1 MPIVDNLRNAFDVA
15 EKHLGIPQLLD
26 PEDIDVSKPDEK
38 SVLTYIATYYH
49 TFAKMKTGATGGK
62 RINNIVMKI
71 KAIEDQEERFE
82 TYSTSLLKWIRAK
95 TVEMRGR
102 DFSNTLEGI
111 QADFKQFKD
120 YRLIR
125 MSKYDL
131 VLIFCSAL
139 GFLPFVV
146 PGL

>member
-1 MPIVDNLRNAFDVA
+1 
-15 EKHLGIPQLLD
+15 
-26 PEDIDVSKPDEK
+26 
-38 SVLTYIATYYH
+38 
-49 TFAKMKTGATGGK
+49 MKTGATGGK

-120 YRLIR
+120 YRLVA
-125 MSKYDL
+125 MSKL
-131 VLIFCSAL
+131 FRFLLFSSAL
-139 GFLPFVV
+139 EL
-146 PGL
+146 

>member
-1 MPIVDNLRNAFDVA
+1 M
-15 EKHLGIPQLLD
+15 
-26 PEDIDVSKPDEK
+26 
-38 SVLTYIATYYH
+38 LTYIATYYH

-71 KAIEDQEERFE
+71 KDQEERFE

-120 YRLIR
+120 YRLVKI
-125 MSKYDL
+125 SKLTLD
-131 VLIFCSAL
+131 FTFRTTR
-139 GFLPFVV
+139 GF
-146 PGL
+146 